1 MHDWIGGVD
10 INSLYPSVIRA
21 LNMSTET
28 IIGQIKPDK
37 TDQFIKA
44 QIAQKKTF
52 ADAWN
57 SVFGTLE
64 YQDVMEQNSEAVT
77 IAFEDGTEVV
87 VTAKEVYDLVWN
99 SGKQLTLSANGT
111 IFDYGKQGLIPGV
124 LTRWFAER
132 KELQAEY
139 RKWAKLADEA
149 TDPDEKAEAKRQA
162 VFYDQRQLIK
172 KILLNSLYGAV
183 GNPGSRW
190 YDPRVAQST
199 TLSGRC
205 IVKHMASKINE
216 IIDGS
221 YEHIGRSIVYGDT
234 DSAYFSA

>member
-1 MHDWIGGVD
+1 MDLMVPARIRETEEEKQARWDEEAEMGGSVVGAYVADPKPGMHDWIGGVD

-28 IIGQIKPDK
+28 IIGQIKPEL
-37 TDQFIKA
+37 TDQFVKA

-64 YQDVMEQNSEAVT
+64 YQAVMEQNNTPVT
-77 IAFEDGTEVV
+77 IQFEDGNEVV

-99 SGKQLTLSANGT
+99 NGKQLTLSANGT

-139 RKWAKLADEA
+139 RVYSELAGSGLEIDADLADEVRRIL
-149 TDPDEKAEAKRQA
+149 AEG
-162 VFYDQRQLIK
+162 DQ
-172 KILLNSLYGAV
+172 GEA
-183 GNPGSRW
+183 G
-190 YDPRVAQST
+190 
-199 TLSGRC
+199 
-205 IVKHMASKINE
+205 
-216 IIDGS
+216 
-221 YEHIGRSIVYGDT
+221 
-234 DSAYFSA
+234 

>member
-1 MHDWIGGVD
+1 MC
-10 INSLYPSVIRA
+10 IR
-21 LNMSTET
+21 
-28 IIGQIKPDK
+28 DR
-37 TDQFIKA
+37 
-44 QIAQKKTF
+44 
-52 ADAWN
+52 
-57 SVFGTLE
+57 
-64 YQDVMEQNSEAVT
+64 
-77 IAFEDGTEVV
+77 
-87 VTAKEVYDLVWN
+87 VYDLVWN

-111 IFDYGKQGLIPGV
+111 LFDYGKQGLIPGV

-139 RKWAKLADEA
+139 RKWAKLADDA
-149 TDPDEKAEAKRQA
+149 TDADEKAEAKRQA

-205 IVKHMASKINE
+205 IVKHMQSKINE
-216 IIDGS
+216 IITGS
-221 YEHIGRSIVYGDT
+221 YNHVGESIIYGDT
-234 DSAYFSA
+234 DSGVFSAYPVMKDKAEYADYEWTKENVIKLYDGLSLIHI